1 MSLPCPQQLNQSP
14 YPHRPFFLSLSH
26 ANVHCGRPRGL
37 LGVEWGQWNFPNL
50 LPKAPTSISPEKT
63 ATACSAITVGSLLP
77 NLSAPASHFQPP
89 ETDFLP
95 NLAFSLSFPGASHR
109 PQDSLSLPNPLL
121 QSSLGGPSACPSL
134 HDLMTLGPA
143 PTRAQTMDPI
153 LLVCSPDTPAKP
165 GSTHPEFFHTHVL
178 PSAWNAPSYPS
189 SESSSSAAA
198 PQEPSQLA
206 WLKAAGG
213 LSLPWGILPYA

>member
-1 MSLPCPQQLNQSP
+1 MLMCTVDVPEDCWGWEGDNGTSQTYFLKHLPASP
-14 YPHRPFFLSLSH
+14 LRRQPH
-26 ANVHCGRPRGL
+26 
-37 LGVEWGQWNFPNL
+37 
-50 LPKAPTSISPEKT
+50 
-63 ATACSAITVGSLLP
+63 CSSFTLGSLLP

-121 QSSLGGPSACPSL
+121 QSSWGGGSACPSL
-134 HDLMTLGPA
+134 HVLRTLGPA
-143 PTRAQTMDPI
+143 PTRVQTMDPI

-165 GSTHPEFFHTHVL
+165 GSTRPEFFHTHVL

-189 SESSSSAAA
+189 SGSSSSAAA

-206 WLKAAGG
+206 WLKAASG
-213 LSLPWGILPYA
+213 LSFPLGILRYA